1 MSSPTETRRVTSSL
15 QGEGARN
22 VLKDRWLTAAL
33 CVTAILYITLLL
45 IRPSGEGWGRGW
57 NMIAVLIYGSP
68 TALAMGLIA
77 LWRREKT
84 SGNARKVAAWLSLAA
99 LTFPIICMFVI
110 RLKA

>member
-1 MSSPTETRRVTSSL
+1 
-15 QGEGARN
+15 
-22 VLKDRWLTAAL
+22 
-33 CVTAILYITLLL
+33 
-45 IRPSGEGWGRGW
+45 
-57 NMIAVLIYGSP
+57 MIAVLIYGSP